1 MHQVQSNLFARDD
14 TFFGICEAL
23 GQDFG
28 FHPNWLRVALA
39 PLLFWNPVAT
49 IIGYFG
55 AGVLVLAARLLYP
68 NPRPAA
74 AATGADAV
82 VPAPTVISGE
92 ADATNPEL
100 VPLAA

>member
-1 MHQVQSNLFARDD
+1 MHKVQSNLFARDD
-14 TFFGICEAL
+14 TFFGVCEAL

-49 IIGYFG
+49 IAGYFG
-55 AGVLVLAARLLYP
+55 MGVLILVTRLIHP
-68 NPRPAA
+68 NPRLAA
-74 AATGADAV
+74 ASAAEEAPAQPAPALQAEAADA
-82 VPAPTVISGE
+82 E
-92 ADATNPEL
+92 M

>member
-68 NPRPAA
+68 NPRPVSAETAA
-74 AATGADAV
+74 DGQIPASGPAIDTADSA
-82 VPAPTVISGE
+82 
-92 ADATNPEL
+92 NPEL

>member
-1 MHQVQSNLFARDD
+1 MQQSQSNLFARDD
-14 TFFGICEAL
+14 TFFGVCEAL

-49 IIGYFG
+49 IAGYFG
-55 AGVLVLAARLLYP
+55 MGLVVLVSRWLHP
-68 NPRPAA
+68 NPRLAA
-74 AATGADAV
+74 AAAREEA
-82 VPAPTVISGE
+82 PAEREPAME
-92 ADATNPEL
+92 ADADDTEM

>member
-1 MHQVQSNLFARDD
+1 MQQSRSNLFARDD
-14 TFFGICEAL
+14 TFFGVCEAL

-49 IIGYFG
+49 IVGYFT
-55 AGVLVLAARLLYP
+55 AGFLVLVARLLYP
-68 NPRPAA
+68 NPRLASAAPADETPAA
-74 AATGADAV
+74 PSA
-82 VPAPTVISGE
+82 E
-92 ADATNPEL
+92 ADQVNPEL